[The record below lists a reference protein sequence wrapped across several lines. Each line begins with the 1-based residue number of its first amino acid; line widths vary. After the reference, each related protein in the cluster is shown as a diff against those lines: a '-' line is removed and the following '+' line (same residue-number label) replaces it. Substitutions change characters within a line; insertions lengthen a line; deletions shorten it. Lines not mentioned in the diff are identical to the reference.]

1 MTHLCRRATRALLVT
16 DRGGGLWQVRSRTV
30 AVPSHRAGGS
40 GAVAGAD
47 LEPLGHDTRASRR
60 GRGGRGG
67 CGADGRGGGGAEDG
81 EDARMAAAAFAVGAS
96 GAGMVNLT
104 GGMWGRAAPQR
115 QSPPS
120 GGAW

>member
-1 MTHLCRRATRALLVT
+1 
-16 DRGGGLWQVRSRTV
+16 VRSRMV
-30 AVPSHRAGGS
+30 AVPSHRARGS

-47 LEPLGHDTRASRR
+47 ADLEPLGHDSRASRR

-67 CGADGRGGGGAEDG
+67 CGADDVGGEALRTGRTRGW
-81 EDARMAAAAFAVGAS
+81 AAAAFAVGAS

-104 GGMWGRAAPQR
+104 GGMWGGAAPPR
-115 QSPPS
+115 QSPPG